1 MSESSVFH
9 GDECTVTVNLR
20 PIIWRAFE
28 VDATKFLI
36 AHAHPSGDNSPSR
49 SDLAVTRMMAWL
61 AGHLGIQL
69 MDHLIYG
76 AADWFSFRRA
86 GLL

>member
-1 MSESSVFH
+1 MH
-9 GDECTVTVNLR
+9 GNR
-20 PIIWRAFE
+20 QPAPIIWRAFE
-28 VDATKFLI
+28 VDATKLLI
-36 AHAHPSGDNSPSR
+36 AHNHPSGDNSPSR